1 MTRTVRASLF
11 SLALLAG
18 LVAPTMAS
26 TTSVF
31 VGTFRE
37 TFGRGSAPSGVG
49 SVTGI
54 GQGTES
60 FVITSI
66 TPDGSCTVEVAEA
79 VLSFEAGDIY
89 AEAVVRICSP
99 GGSSGTPGSQV
110 SWGNPGGWTGT
121 FVITG
126 GTGAFVGATGSGISS
141 GQLAG
146 DVIVLRFN
154 GTLTLP

>member
-1 MTRTVRASLF
+1 MIRTVRASLF
-11 SLALLAG
+11 SLTLLAIV
-18 LVAPTMAS
+18 VAPAMAS
-26 TTSVF
+26 TTSPF
-31 VGTFRE
+31 VGVFRE

-54 GQGTES
+54 GEGTES
-60 FVITSI
+60 FVVTSI
-66 TPDGSCTVEVAEA
+66 TPDGDCTVEVAEA
-79 VLSFEAGDIY
+79 VLRFEAGDIH
-89 AEAVVRICSP
+89 AEALVRICSP
-99 GGSSGTPGSQV
+99 GGSSRTPGSLV

-126 GTGAFVGATGSGISS
+126 GTGAFVGATGSGTSS

-154 GTLTLP
+154 GTITLP